1 MGIDALEAVFIGL
14 LVVATLTI
22 TWFAGLVV
30 VKLFKGQAQ
39 C

>member
-14 LVVATLTI
+14 HVVATLTI

-39 C
+39 R